1 MSDEIKQAIRLLA
14 EEIADNQCILFLGN
28 DLPLGYPRSA
38 PPCREELAKA
48 LAADLIPPPQGQP
61 GLATVAQAYQK
72 QRSRNDL
79 VRRLRELVD
88 KPGYKPA
95 WLHRLA
101 AELPVKGYVITAYD
115 SLLEQALR
123 ERGRSAISIVDDPE
137 TSSEG
142 TADASIVKLHG
153 EARRPGSLVLSET
166 DYWELP
172 AQVELKLQ
180 KVKDYFNTKTILIA
194 GYKLDDESFK
204 QLYFAVK
211 NRIGKFGRE
220 LYAVYPKCPPDTRNF
235 WADQEMKILDAEPQQ
250 FLTDLL
256 AAVEAI
262 KQAPAAPEEFRLSG
276 RPPYKYLDSYTADDQ
291 EIFFGRDTDAL
302 LVWGKVLSF
311 RTTMLFGASGT
322 GKTSLLQA
330 GVAPRLKR
338 VGYDT
343 ALVRLLDDPVEAVMK
358 AVQKA
363 RGQQISGLPLHL
375 VDFFQSLPPDE
386 RWVVCLDQFEEFFVH
401 QPPDGRARFRA
412 EVAACTAAQ
421 ERDVRF
427 VFSVREDFVGQM
439 QELRAAMPDL
449 WINSHRLMPLS
460 RSEAAQAIAAPAA
473 RAGLHYEP
481 GLVEHELLK
490 ELGEGDSVAPPN
502 LQIVCQELYKEVLS
516 QSQEEA
522 QALVAAWQKA
532 HPDLDLR
539 YPVCHAVARAQYR
552 DLGGAHE
559 ILRVYLDRALNSL
572 APGEGS
578 QAREQLRDLFRAL
591 VNWQDTAHT
600 KAVLTA
606 EEAAARADAP
616 PAEAAALL
624 KRLAGKDYRLVRS
637 LNEGQQYELAHE
649 CLIQAIQAWPESPQ
663 RTRARDIKN
672 MLAEHRKMGELLSQK
687 LLERVWDERDN
698 PRLKLSATE
707 LELLLRSALAAGCEA
722 GYWFERACQ
731 GGVAADA
738 IALEG
743 LKSDSFRTRAAAA
756 AALGELGEQFAEA
769 IIPLLADD
777 YAQVRAAA
785 IAALERLRPGGEW
798 RAHLKCECYV
808 PAGEFLM
815 GEEDEAH
822 PVTLAAFYAG
832 KYPVTNAEY
841 KRYMDDVKQPF
852 DIPPGKADH
861 PVVEVSWY
869 HARNYAAW
877 AGMRLLTE
885 AEWEKA
891 ASWEPGTPRGGGAGE
906 QGGLGRL
913 VSRLVRGEGAALPGK
928 KLTYPWGDEFDKSR
942 CNTSESDIGGTTPLG
957 KYGSRGDS
965 PYGCADMAGN
975 VLEWTSS
982 LYKEYPYKAD
992 DGREDPHSGD
1002 SRVLRGGSFNLGVRT
1017 ARAASR
1023 SYYDPSNRSGYRGFR
1038 VGWSSPSSPRSGL

>member
-1 MSDEIKQAIRLLA
+1 MSDEIEQAIHLLA
-14 EEIADNQCILFLGN
+14 REMAADQCVLFLGN
-28 DLPLGYPRSA
+28 DLRLGYPRSA

-48 LAADLIPPPQGQP
+48 LAAELIPPPEGQP

-72 QRSRNDL
+72 QCSRDAL
-79 VRRLRELVD
+79 VKRLWEMV
-88 KPGYKPA
+88 KGPGYKPA

-101 AELPVKGYVITAYD
+101 AELPVKGYVTTTYD

-123 ERGRSAISIVDDPE
+123 ERGRSAINIVDDPE

-153 EARRPGSLVLSET
+153 EAGRTASLVLTET

-172 AQVELKLQ
+172 TKVALKLQ
-180 KVKDYFNTKTILIA
+180 KVEHYFNAKTILIA

-211 NRIGKFGRE
+211 NRIGQFGRE

-235 WADQEMKILDAEPQQ
+235 WADQKVRILDADPQQ
-250 FLTDLL
+250 FLTGLL
-256 AAVEAI
+256 AAIKAI
-262 KQAPAAPEEFRLSG
+262 EKAPAAPEEFRLSG

-302 LVWGKVLSF
+302 LVWGKILSF

-375 VDFFQSLPPDE
+375 VDFFEGLPPAE

-412 EVAACTAAQ
+412 EAAACTAGQ

-460 RSEAAQAIAAPAA
+460 RSEATLAIAEPAA

-490 ELGEGDSVAPPN
+490 DLGEGDSVAPPN

-522 QALVAAWQKA
+522 EALVAAWQKA

-559 ILRVYLDRALNSL
+559 ILRVYLDRALEQL

-578 QAREQLRDLFRAL
+578 QAREQLQDLFRAL

-606 EEAAARADAP
+606 EEAAARADLP
-616 PAEAAALL
+616 PADVEFQL
-624 KRLAGKDYRLVRS
+624 KRLAGEKYRLVRS
-637 LNEGQQYELAHE
+637 LHEGRQYELAHE

-687 LLERVWDERDN
+687 LLERAWDERDN
-698 PRLKLSATE
+698 PRLKLSAAE

-731 GGVAADA
+731 AGVAAGA

-743 LKSDSFRTRAAAA
+743 LKSGSFRTRAAAA

-769 IIPLLADD
+769 IVPLLADD
-777 YAQVRAAA
+777 YPQVRAAA
-785 IAALERLRPGGEW
+785 IAALERLRPEGGW
-798 RAHLKCECYV
+798 RAKLKHECYV

-815 GEEDEAH
+815 GDDKSGEDDEKPAH
-822 PVTLAAFYAG
+822 PVDVNAFYAG

-852 DIPPGKADH
+852 DIPPGKANH
-861 PVVEVSWY
+861 PVVEVYWY
-869 HARNYAAW
+869 HARDYAAW

-891 ASWEPGTPRGGGAGE
+891 ASWEPVGATAP
-906 QGGLGRL
+906 GRP
-913 VSRLVRGEGAALPGK
+913 SGK
-928 KLTYPWGDEFDKSR
+928 KRIYPWGDEFDKNR
-942 CNTSESDIGGTTPLG
+942 CNTKESGIGGTTPVG
-957 KYGSRGDS
+957 KYSPQLHHELVEGGDS

-975 VLEWTSS
+975 VWEWTSS
-982 LYKEYPYKAD
+982 LYKEYPYQAG
-992 DGREDPHSGD
+992 DGREDPHS
-1002 SRVLRGGSFNLGVRT
+1002 SNRRVLRGGSFDSVEGD
-1017 ARAASR
+1017 ARAAFR
-1023 SYYDPSNRSGYRGFR
+1023 YFVDPDLLRLGNDGFR
-1038 VGWSSPSSPRSGL
+1038 VGWSAPSSPLSGL